1 MKTFLKAL
9 VLVPLALLIT
19 VFAVAN
25 RQVVAVQLDP
35 LGWSDQNLT
44 LSAPLFLVLLVAMG
58 LGVIVGGC
66 AVWFGQSRYR
76 RAARV
81 HAREAA
87 RTRAELERVREEAP
101 AGRGLPAV
109 SAIH

>member
-9 VLVPLALLIT
+9 VLVPLALVIT
-19 VFAVAN
+19 LFAVAN
-25 RQVVAVQLDP
+25 RQTVAVQLDP

-44 LSAPLFLVLLVAMG
+44 LAAPLFLVLLLALA
-58 LGVIVGGC
+58 LGVVVGGG
-66 AVWFGQSRYR
+66 AVWLGQARYR

-101 AGRGLPAV
+101 ASRALPAV